1 MFPFYFGFNL
11 TSCTNKLFCFF
22 NFPKE
27 VMIWWLVETSLFS
40 KIHFKVRHYEFQ
52 IKLSACEA
60 IWREVC
66 YNHPLPLTPTPPA
79 QPLWR
84 LGSTNRNT
92 RGQEHILVILFQL
105 CQISSMLLE
114 THVSSSPSTNISLLF
129 QTVTRAVDTE
139 YCVCRQLQLAGV
151 SDW

>member
-40 KIHFKVRHYEFQ
+40 KMHFKVRHYEFQ
-52 IKLSACEA
+52 IKLSACEV
-60 IWREVC
+60 IWREMC
-66 YNHPLPLTPTPPA
+66 YNHPLPLTPTPPT

-92 RGQEHILVILFQL
+92 RGQESRF
-105 CQISSMLLE
+105 
-114 THVSSSPSTNISLLF
+114 SSSFP
-129 QTVTRAVDTE
+129 VM
-139 YCVCRQLQLAGV
+139 
-151 SDW
+151 SDF